1 MYYRL
6 QQVDTDGKTSYSPV
20 RAVTFA
26 AQPVALYPTPTAG
39 DAATLDLSSLAAQP
53 YQAQVLDL
61 TGRVLSTRTLAG
73 GLTHDFDVR
82 SLPAGAYVLVISG
95 NGQRQT
101 LPLLRK

>member
-1 MYYRL
+1 M
-6 QQVDTDGKTSYSPV
+6 

-26 AQPVALYPTPTAG
+26 GRAVALYPTPTAG

-61 TGRVLSTRTLAG
+61 TGRVLLARTLAG
-73 GLTHDFDVR
+73 GLAHEFNVR
-82 SLPAGAYVLVISG
+82 SLPAGVYVLVLSG